1 MSENNINNNNNISI
15 SGTTFSAKDTSAN
28 VPGGSIGKYRTEYVA
43 SQVNDIVHLVLK
55 DYEKG
60 RDIDNTNV
68 FNQPDRKV
76 VADILRKLLRIIFPG
91 YYRTEN
97 MRFYNLSHSISM
109 LVEDVMY
116 NLSKQMTIAFRYRED
131 CRDLPENILYERASC
146 TAIAFFQRI
155 PKIRDYVE
163 SDLQAT
169 FDGDPA
175 ADNKEEII
183 LSYPGLMASTV
194 NRIAH
199 ELFLLNVPLI
209 PRMMTEH
216 AHSLTGID
224 IHPGA
229 TIGKYLMMDHGT
241 GIVVG
246 STSIIGNHVKIY
258 QGVTIGALSTRG
270 GQALHGVKRHPTIED
285 NVTIYAGASILGG
298 ETVIGH
304 DSVIG
309 SNAFIT
315 SSVKPETRISVANQ
329 EHLVKDSGNYDF
341 WII

>member
-1 MSENNINNNNNISI
+1 M
-15 SGTTFSAKDTSAN
+15 
-28 VPGGSIGKYRTEYVA
+28 
-43 SQVNDIVHLVLK
+43 
-55 DYEKG
+55 
-60 RDIDNTNV
+60 
-68 FNQPDRKV
+68 
-76 VADILRKLLRIIFPG
+76 
-91 YYRTEN
+91 
-97 MRFYNLSHSISM
+97 
-109 LVEDVMY
+109 
-116 NLSKQMTIAFRYRED
+116 
-131 CRDLPENILYERASC
+131 
-146 TAIAFFQRI
+146 
-155 PKIRDYVE
+155 E